1 MSKYQMIDMDYNI
14 DQCWIEM
21 ALPSLGLF
29 CFFFYQMSAK
39 YKWTQSNPI
48 ITQKAQNSVK

>member
-39 YKWTQSNPI
+39 YK
-48 ITQKAQNSVK
+48 